1 ESDQGSRL
9 KAHGHGRRYGCV
21 LYCDGKPRHRHPMA
35 AVGII
40 NYRTKG
46 PLVMV
51 RLLLSCSSLADSNAG
66 GIRMK
71 VRNWIA
77 ACALGVLTVAPAAS
91 AQTHTAAKVD
101 DSAIKSRVEAKLKS
115 ADSLKNDHIVVS
127 VDNGVVTLSGT
138 VHSEAQRLRA
148 RQLAKVTGVTNVE
161 NKLEVD
167 SKTEHEMDKAEA
179 KTKSAAAK
187 TKDA

>member
-1 ESDQGSRL
+1 
-9 KAHGHGRRYGCV
+9 
-21 LYCDGKPRHRHPMA
+21 MA
-35 AVGII
+35 EVGII
-40 NYRTKG
+40 NSRTKG

-77 ACALGVLTVAPAAS
+77 ACAVGVLTVAPAAS
-91 AQTHTAAKVD
+91 AQTHSAAKVD

-127 VDNGVVTLSGT
+127 VDNGVVTLTGT
-138 VHSEAQRLRA
+138 VHSEAQSLRA
-148 RQLAKVTGVTNVE
+148 RELAKVEGVTNVE
-161 NKLEVD
+161 NKLDVD
-167 SKTEHEMDKAEA
+167 SSTAD
-179 KTKSAAAK
+179 AAK
-187 TKDA
+187 GTAAK